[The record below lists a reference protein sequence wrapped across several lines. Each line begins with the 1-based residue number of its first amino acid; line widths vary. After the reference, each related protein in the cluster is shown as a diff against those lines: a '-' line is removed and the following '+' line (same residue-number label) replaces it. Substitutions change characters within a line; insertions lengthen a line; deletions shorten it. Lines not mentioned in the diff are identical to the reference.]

1 VDEPEVLGPEEVP
14 EGRAFTHPSRTRAD
28 LGALQEMAAALARLC
43 RGRLPPGPRPLVLD
57 AGQPGGRGHRA
68 VLCDETRLRE
78 LTGPTLVGFFGE
90 KRADVDPTHLNE
102 TDDAL
107 IAEFPAH
114 PGVLSYSSL
123 ELPDGNWGNLIVLD
137 GPPAREQWRTGSRH
151 AYAAGELAPRH
162 YTVIRLHRG
171 RVDGGLR
178 DEPRL
183 VLEETAY
190 HDFRGPSPWR
200 AVRRQLHGA
209 SQ

>member
-1 VDEPEVLGPEEVP
+1 MLSRFFIDRPIFATVLSVVITLIG
-14 EGRAFTHPSRTRAD
+14 GI
-28 LGALQEMAAALARLC
+28 ALYYLPMAQYPRIT
-43 RGRLPPGPRPLVLD
+43 PPG
-57 AGQPGGRGHRA
+57 A
-68 VLCDETRLRE
+68 
-78 LTGPTLVGFFGE
+78 
-90 KRADVDPTHLNE
+90 
-102 TDDAL
+102 
-107 IAEFPAH
+107 
-114 PGVLSYSSL
+114 LSYSSL

-151 AYAAGELAPRH
+151 AYAAEELAPRH

-200 AVRRQLHGA
+200 AVRRIHGG
-209 SQ
+209 SH